1 MISMLYA
8 AILAIIYVGLSA
20 YVVRGR
26 WQHRTALGHGPDAVL
41 ERRIR
46 MHGNFAEY
54 VPIALILL
62 YMIEESG
69 ILPVYVHI
77 LGMMLLT
84 GRIIHLMALYSAAVS
99 KKRVIG
105 MVLTLSMI
113 LISATLLIFNFIL
126 VRTPGL

>member
-1 MISMLYA
+1 
-8 AILAIIYVGLSA
+8 
-20 YVVRGR
+20 
-26 WQHRTALGHGPDAVL
+26 
-41 ERRIR
+41 